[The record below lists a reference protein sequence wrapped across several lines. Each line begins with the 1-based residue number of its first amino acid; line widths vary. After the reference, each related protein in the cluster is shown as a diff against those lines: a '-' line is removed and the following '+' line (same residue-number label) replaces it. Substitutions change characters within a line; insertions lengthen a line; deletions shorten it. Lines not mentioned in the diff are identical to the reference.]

1 MRKSSSSPRLDALPT
16 PELIARGQDLLS
28 GHNYRD
34 AIDVYK
40 LLLKREPQPEA
51 GWRESLATAYLER
64 ARQLAHKAMYREAAV
79 LWENIPTICAQAPHP
94 EWYVKWLLQSNQY
107 AKAMR
112 VYAQYTSA
120 LAGAGELET
129 QLAALA
135 LAGQK
140 DILQLLP
147 QETPLRRQLATAQ
160 AALRAYGKGE
170 SESAVREHLQNI
182 PIRSPY
188 RDLRQALSA
197 LLKLDTDPVE
207 AAKLVERIAT
217 TSPYHGLAEI
227 IRACA
232 ASEPAPELMALDAA
246 QRELAAHL
254 LGLDA
259 RQLKL
264 LKDWAKLGTP
274 PNDKAM
280 FGFIISNLAVLDQE
294 QARRACLAL
303 LSVYPRGQ
311 PIYTQRFGPLPVFE
325 AQRLQALYAERE
337 HEDRRAL
344 RHWQACVDELIK
356 DRRNPDHRLMAALI
370 LRRMAELAKHGD
382 FGWGQDPEP
391 AHYLEKSL
399 EFDSEDRETYLKL
412 IAFYKDGHYEKEYH
426 QWVERAVK
434 QFPEDPQ
441 VLMAAVA
448 TATARKAYKKAA
460 GFAVRVLELDPINT
474 KARTVLISSHLA
486 HARKQMLAGKYPL
499 AEKELNSAGQW
510 ERENARSGIIEIN
523 RGLLAFKQRQREL
536 MQKWFQEGLRLAGS
550 PVLGWLRLAVE
561 AYRLKLEPVTFQRD
575 LGLGDPRKFTVH
587 RAELM
592 TLIQW
597 VNTYR
602 EESFADIGSLL
613 EDLEKPLKKALREIS
628 HQDDWISIC
637 ECLHEA
643 PHYELLE
650 YAATQALEQHPGR
663 PLFIYYQIYGRAE
676 GDAEE
681 IRDRDYDRLETALET
696 ADEADDQ
703 RSAMRIKRF
712 LSQGGPP
719 IPFRRSGGGPRGLPI
734 PVLPPNMR
742 TEMEEIRRELER
754 LPPVLRGP
762 MLDRILDEMPEDDDF
777 PPEVQ
782 RALMRALILGNNPLQ
797 AIFDSDEDDDDDD
810 FPPPRRGRSR
820 PGRRRR

>member
-1 MRKSSSSPRLDALPT
+1 MRKSSSQPRLDELPT
-16 PELIARGQDLLS
+16 RELITRGQDLLS
-28 GHNYRD
+28 AHNYKD

-40 LLLKREPQPEA
+40 LLLKREPQAES

-64 ARQLAHKAMYREAAV
+64 ARQLAQKAMYREAAI
-79 LWENIPTICAQAPHP
+79 LWENIPTICGQAPHP
-94 EWYVKWLLQSNQY
+94 EWCVEWLLQSNQY

-112 VYAQYTSA
+112 VYAQYASA
-120 LAGAGELET
+120 LSSAGELEAH
-129 QLAALA
+129 LAALA

-140 DILQLLP
+140 DILQSLP
-147 QETPLRRQLATAQ
+147 QETPLRRQLAVAQ

-170 SESAVREHLQNI
+170 SESAVRAHLQNI
-182 PIRSPY
+182 STRSPY

-197 LLKLDTDPVE
+197 LLKLDTDPAE

-217 TSPYHGLAEI
+217 TSPYHSLAEI

-232 ASEPAPELMALDAA
+232 APEPAPELMALDAA
-246 QRELAAHL
+246 QRELAANL

-274 PNDKAM
+274 PDDKAL

-311 PIYTQRFGPLPVFE
+311 PVYTQRFGPLPVFE
-325 AQRLQALYAERE
+325 TQRLQALYAERE
-337 HEDRRAL
+337 HDDSRAL

-356 DRRNPDHRLMAALI
+356 DRRNPDHRLMVALI
-370 LRRMAELAKHGD
+370 LRHMAELAKHGD

-391 AHYLEKSL
+391 AAYLEKSL
-399 EFDSEDRETYLKL
+399 EFDPEDRETYLNL
-412 IAFYKDGHYEKEYH
+412 IAFHKEGDQEKEYH

-460 GFAVRVLELDPINT
+460 GFAARVLELDPINT
-474 KARTVLISSHLA
+474 KARTVLINSHLA
-486 HARKQMLAGKYPL
+486 HARKQILAGKYPL
-499 AEKELNSAGQW
+499 AEKELNSAGQL
-510 ERENARSGIIEIN
+510 ERDNARSGIIEIN
-523 RGLLAFKQRQREL
+523 RGLLAFKQRQRES
-536 MQKWFQEGLRLAGS
+536 MQQWLQEGLRLAGS

-561 AYRLKLEPVTFQRD
+561 AYRLKLEPITFQRD
-575 LGLGDPRKFTVH
+575 LGLGDPRKFTAH
-587 RAELM
+587 RADLM

-597 VNTYR
+597 VNAYR
-602 EESFADIGSLL
+602 EEGFEDISSLL
-613 EDLEKPLKKALREIS
+613 EDLEKPLKKAIREVS
-628 HQDDWISIC
+628 NQDDWISVC

-650 YAATQALEQHPGR
+650 YAATQALEQHSGR

-676 GDAEE
+676 GDVEE
-681 IRDRDYDRLETALET
+681 VRDRDYDRLDTALDT
-696 ADEADDQ
+696 AQEAGDQ
-703 RSAMRIKRF
+703 RSVMRIKRF
-712 LSQGGPP
+712 LSQGAPP
-719 IPFRRSGGGPRGLPI
+719 MPFGRPGGGPGGLPI
-734 PVLPPNMR
+734 PVLPPRMR
-742 TEMEEIRRELER
+742 TEIEEMRRELER
-754 LPPVLRGP
+754 LPPMLRGQ
-762 MLDRILDEMPEDDDF
+762 MLDRMLDDMPEDDDL
-777 PPEVQ
+777 PPGLQ
-782 RALMRALILGNNPLQ
+782 RMIMKALILGMDL
-797 AIFDSDEDDDDDD
+797 DEDDDDDL
-810 FPPPRRGRSR
+810 PSPAR
-820 PGRRRR
+820 GRRRPKNRRR